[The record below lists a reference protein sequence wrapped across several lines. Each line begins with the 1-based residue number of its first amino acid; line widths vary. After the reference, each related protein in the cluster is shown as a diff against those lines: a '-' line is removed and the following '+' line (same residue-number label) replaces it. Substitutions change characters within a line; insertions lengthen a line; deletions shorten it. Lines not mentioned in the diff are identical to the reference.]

1 MVEVSWEPPILQVG
15 FSVNVLGVSSRRSRN
30 MRFKIRVVEDLR
42 HSLGWKALADTGF
55 RA

>member
-1 MVEVSWEPPILQVG
+1 MVEISWEPPILQVG
-15 FSVNVLGVSSRRSRN
+15 FSVNFLGVSSRRLRN

-42 HSLGWKALADTGF
+42 HSLGLKTLADLGF